1 MFIKL
6 KRKETI
12 TCINVIVK
20 AERFG
25 VKSILSLF
33 KNVVYCIQ
41 TNDDSFMYCMKQ
53 KRTKVVKSKFQDQYV
68 IVKDLST
75 SKNVHVLKLAY
86 PQLTLNGPVNAYM
99 RQKTFE
105 DLGRNECFR
114 AFYPVHVLRI
124 FITDHEVAT

>member
-25 VKSILSLF
+25 VKNILSLF
-33 KNVVYCIQ
+33 KNEVYCIQ
-41 TNDDSFMYCMKQ
+41 THDDSFMYCMKQ

-68 IVKDLST
+68 LVKDLST
-75 SKNVHVLKLAY
+75 SKNVHVLK
-86 PQLTLNGPVNAYM
+86 LTLNGPVNAYM

-105 DLGRNECFR
+105 DLIR
-114 AFYPVHVLRI
+114 PK
-124 FITDHEVAT
+124 

>member
-1 MFIKL
+1 MIKKVIGHFFIKL

-25 VKSILSLF
+25 VKNILSLF

-41 TNDDSFMYCMKQ
+41 THDDSFMYCMKQ
-53 KRTKVVKSKFQDQYV
+53 KRTKVVKSKFQDV
-68 IVKDLST
+68 LVKDLST

-105 DLGRNECFR
+105 DLIR
-114 AFYPVHVLRI
+114 PK
-124 FITDHEVAT
+124 